1 MHLPKLCQCPY
12 NKQYESLQ
20 ANSIAGTAMDTA
32 LQDRRFLV
40 MLQENPLDLRQM
52 NAADAACVLFNLIQT
67 EAQL

>member
-32 LQDRRFLV
+32 LQDRRFLE
-40 MLQENPLDLRQM
+40 MLRENPLDLRRM
-52 NAADAACVLFNLIQT
+52 NAADAAHALFDFIQT
-67 EAQL
+67 EAQS

>member
-32 LQDRRFLV
+32 LLDYRFLV
-40 MLQENPLDLRQM
+40 ELQENPLELRKERM
-52 NAADAACVLFNLIQT
+52 R
-67 EAQL
+67 